1 MKCLPK
7 MYWIPKMHKD
17 PIKARFIVASVK
29 CTTKKLAKSVTSVL
43 KRFYTQIENYHGKNY
58 FFSSIK
64 TFWCIQNKDPVLKKL
79 NKISSMN
86 RANSV
91 STFDFSTLYTKIPHD
106 KLKNVMNEL
115 IDFCWRGC
123 RDCHIRVTKR
133 GAQWPKEI
141 PKKDNNTLTFSK
153 DLFKEAINFLISNCH
168 FTVGSKIFR
177 QIIGIPM
184 GSDPS
189 PFMANLFLFYYESK
203 FLKELTKTDNRKA
216 RLFSSVFRYLDDLIA
231 INDGGLFEQN
241 YREIYPPEL
250 ELKKE
255 NNGYSTAS
263 FLDLDI
269 AICGKRF
276 NLKL

>member
-1 MKCLPK
+1 
-7 MYWIPKMHKD
+7 
-17 PIKARFIVASVK
+17 
-29 CTTKKLAKSVTSVL
+29 
-43 KRFYTQIENYHGKNY
+43 
-58 FFSSIK
+58 
-64 TFWCIQNKDPVLKKL
+64 
-79 NKISSMN
+79 
-86 RANSV
+86 
-91 STFDFSTLYTKIPHD
+91 
-106 KLKNVMNEL
+106 
-115 IDFCWRGC
+115 
-123 RDCHIRVTKR
+123 
-133 GAQWPKEI
+133 
-141 PKKDNNTLTFSK
+141 
-153 DLFKEAINFLISNCH
+153 
-168 FTVGSKIFR
+168 
-177 QIIGIPM
+177 M

-276 NLKL
+276 NLKLYDKRDAFPFSIVRMPNLSNNMPSRIFYATIGSEILRIGKCTTERTDFINTCCTLMVRMKNQGATYFKMKSLVNTVYNKHPSIFAPFHENATNLLQNIFPYDQ